1 MGGPRSPYG
10 TDEKCMQSFFIEK
23 PEGKSHVEG
32 LDVDGNLIDWVLRK
46 WGGQVWA
53 GFMWIGIGASGGP
66 V

>member
-1 MGGPRSPYG
+1 
-10 TDEKCMQSFFIEK
+10 MQSFFIEK